1 MTTAVAEVNHAE
13 QNAKNWLEKI
23 EEMVKAL
30 DGECEECGLIEGCHV
45 TGCSLDDDSSREE
58 AEQRIQEAPLSVE
71 VRSGWANHPV
81 DFEAQEYRILLTF
94 GGPALQIVGE
104 IGRHGQPE
112 TATLQYQDW
121 GTPWTDYRPSNQDAL
136 LTFARQF
143 YFGE

>member
-1 MTTAVAEVNHAE
+1 MTTAAAEVNHAE

-23 EEMVKAL
+23 EEMVEAL
-30 DGECEECGLIEGCHV
+30 NSYQEGDED
-45 TGCSLDDDSSREE
+45 TREE
-58 AEQRIQEAPLSVE
+58 IEQRIQEAPLSVE

-81 DFEAQEYRILLTF
+81 DFDAQEYRILLTF

-104 IGRHGQPE
+104 IGQHGEPT
-112 TATLQYQDW
+112 TAELQYQDW
-121 GTPWTDYRPSNQDAL
+121 GTPWMDYRPSNQDAL